1 MMWLAGQ
8 IWLWLLISFALGA
21 GITGFLLTRRQPA
34 KPEISTA
41 EQHPEPGGQDRVG
54 TRAEDSAGSRAHTE
68 APERISGDIPLPA
81 AAYDRF
87 EPQDDDLTQQIN
99 LGGQSGT
106 LPRDESWRS
115 RNEWPG
121 EDDGHTT
128 EIVDDSGHRPRER

>member
-21 GITGFLLTRRQPA
+21 GITGFILTRRQSSTTGADPA
-34 KPEISTA
+34 E
-41 EQHPEPGGQDRVG
+41 HPEPGGQDRAG
-54 TRAEDSAGSRAHTE
+54 NPAEESAGARAYTE
-68 APERISGDIPLPA
+68 APERISGDISLPA

-99 LGGQSGT
+99 LGSQSGT
-106 LPRDESWRS
+106 LPRDEGWHS
-115 RNEWPG
+115 RNDWPG
-121 EDDGHTT
+121 EDEGHTT

>member
-1 MMWLAGQ
+1 MLWLAGQ

-21 GITGFLLTRRQPA
+21 GITGFLLTRRQRGKA
-34 KPEISTA
+34 QAGRA
-41 EQHPEPGGQDRVG
+41 ESQPEPVRDDR
-54 TRAEDSAGSRAHTE
+54 ADSRAGGRETAE

-106 LPRDESWRS
+106 LPRDDDWRS
-115 RNEWPG
+115 RNDWPR
-121 EDDGHTT
+121 EDERHTT
-128 EIVDDSGHRPRER
+128 EIVDDSGHRPHER